1 MEQAT
6 LTRLRAQALAQWE
19 RARQAFR
26 ELPPKGRVAA
36 IVGLAILGALGLYSA
51 WSSFEQDAV
60 LHLKVQHSFRSAQID
75 VSVDGDSVYSGRL
88 YGSPR
93 KKFGFLSEGIQGS
106 MSQNIAVSSGKH
118 VIVVRVAADDG
129 TVHEDSISGEFL
141 RHNTRDL
148 AVSARHSDV
157 DLKWQGG
164 GATIEDSA
172 PSPAP
177 SAPAS
182 APSWLSRYATTIL
195 LSTLGSIVSALTGFA
210 IRELPARIRTQ
221 PAASVEEKPAARSAA
236 AGS

>member
-6 LTRLRAQALAQWE
+6 LTKLRAQAVAQWE

-26 ELPPKGRVAA
+26 RLPPKGRVAVIA
-36 IVGLAILGALGLYSA
+36 GLAILAVLGLYSA
-51 WSSFEQDAV
+51 WSSFQQDAV

-75 VSVDGDSVYSGRL
+75 VSVDGDSVYSGKL
-88 YGSPR
+88 YGSLH

-106 MSQNIAVSSGKH
+106 MSQSIPVSSGKH
-118 VIVVRVAADDG
+118 VVVVRVAADDG

-141 RHNTRDL
+141 RHNTREL

-157 DLKWQGG
+157 DLRWQGG
-164 GATIEDSA
+164 GATMEESA

-177 SAPAS
+177 AS
-182 APSWLSRYATTIL
+182 SPSWLSRYATTIL
-195 LSTLGSIVSALTGFA
+195 LSALGSIVSALTGFA
-210 IRELPARIRTQ
+210 IRELPGRIRNQ
-221 PAASVEEKPAARSAA
+221 QAASVEEKPEARSAA